1 MKENKSETKKNTKAN
16 VSEDTSTA
24 STEQMGA
31 KTQKGS
37 GDFNSHMEEDAERS
51 PAAYS
56 NVREDTNTTSTVQ
69 MGVKTPE
76 KIEFQAE
83 VAKVLD
89 IVIHSLYSNKEI
101 FLREL
106 ISNASDA
113 CDKLRY
119 ALLTHPELAKDTGVF
134 KIILTPDKKDKT
146 LTITDN
152 GIGMDKNDLINHLG
166 TIARSGSA
174 EFIKMLT
181 GDKKKDMALIGQFG
195 VGFYASFMVAD
206 KVVVRTKKAGDN
218 MGYKWESNG
227 EGSFTITDDKDAP
240 FGTSITLYLKPDDLD
255 YLEPIRLRH
264 LVRQYS
270 DHISIPIVLKNDG
283 KEETINS
290 ASALWLRNKTDIT
303 PEQYKDFYQ
312 NISHA
317 FDEPWMTLHYTAEG
331 VIEYTALL
339 FCPTKPPFNLFQP
352 DRKSNLQLY
361 VNRVFISDDVPE
373 LMPNFLRFMTGVIDT
388 RDLPLNVSREM
399 LQRTP
404 AMEKIRKGIVRR
416 ILTEL
421 KKRSEKADDYKTFW
435 DSFGIVFKEG
445 LYEPSEFRNEIAEL
459 CRFHSTR
466 GEELTSFGDYVTRMK
481 ASQKHIYYLT
491 GTDLATMRVNPQ
503 LEGFAA
509 RGIEVLLLTD
519 PIDEFWV
526 QTFYEYQG
534 KKITSVMHAGDDL
547 EKIKPAESDEG
558 ETLQKDKADALIK
571 QIKTILGDAV
581 GDVRT
586 TDRLTKSPIAL
597 ITPEGQM
604 SMNLERLMRAHGQA
618 INFASSRI
626 LEINPRHA
634 LIHKLADLV
643 SENKDP
649 EKVSDTIWVL
659 YDQTLVTEG
668 EPIKDPAKYTE
679 RLSRF
684 IMAGL

>member
-1 MKENKSETKKNTKAN
+1 MKENKSETKKETNEKNTSKKTAEKVN
-16 VSEDTSTA
+16 AKDTVQKEASSA
-24 STEQMGA
+24 STEE
-31 KTQKGS
+31 GS
-37 GDFNSHMEEDAERS
+37 
-51 PAAYS
+51 
-56 NVREDTNTTSTVQ
+56 
-69 MGVKTPE
+69 VKSAE
-76 KIEFQAE
+76 KIHFQAE

-134 KIILTPDKKDKT
+134 KIILTPDKKEKT
-146 LTITDN
+146 LTVSDN
-152 GIGMDKNDLINHLG
+152 GIGMDKKDLINHLG

-206 KVVVRTKKAGDN
+206 KVIVRTKKAGDN
-218 MGYKWESNG
+218 MGYKWESTG
-227 EGSFTITDDKDAP
+227 EGTFTITDDKEAP
-240 FGTSITLYLKPDDLD
+240 FGTSVTLYLKSDDLD
-255 YLEPIRLRH
+255 FLEPIRLRH

-270 DHISIPIVLKNDG
+270 DHISIPIVLKTDG

-466 GEELTSFGDYVTRMK
+466 GDELTSFNDYVTRMK

-491 GTDLATMRVNPQ
+491 GTDLATLRVNPQ

-509 RGIEVLLLTD
+509 REIEVLLLTD

-547 EKIKPAESDEG
+547 EKIKPQEDESGEALSKEKAE
-558 ETLQKDKADALIK
+558 ALIEK
-571 QIKTILGDAV
+571 FKAVLGTEI

-618 INFASSRI
+618 VNFSSSRI

-643 SENKDP
+643 SQNKESD
-649 EKVSDTIWVL
+649 KVSDTIWVL
-659 YDQTLVTEG
+659 FDQTLVSEG
-668 EPIKDPAKYTE
+668 EPVKDPAQFAR
-679 RLSRF
+679 RLSNF
-684 IMAGL
+684 ILAGLSS